1 MLAAAVVSL
10 YVVPVPGGAAIC
22 AKLEQPAPV
31 QRSIRYPATATLSV
45 AAPQLRSI
53 RPLLIAD
60 AVNVP
65 GADGATVSAA
75 PGVTAVE
82 VFEYKPRF
90 GTASAARTR

>member
-65 GADGATVSAA
+65 GADGATVS
-75 PGVTAVE
+75 
-82 VFEYKPRF
+82 
-90 GTASAARTR
+90 GTAATGVAMSVWICAEVRATL